1 MPNNSNGLPQE
12 WGRVREFGAFSRR
25 DLLRGAAVVAGGAAI
40 VVGTAMPAQAKM
52 TQTAAAYQDKPK
64 GDLSCASCALFTA
77 PSSCTLVDGTISPN
91 GYCRFY
97 SKKS

>member
-1 MPNNSNGLPQE
+1 MSEIRHAVQLN
-12 WGRVREFGAFSRR
+12 VSRR
-25 DLLRGAAVVAGGAAI
+25 LILRGASIAVGSAALVLGAG
-40 VVGTAMPAQAKM
+40 VPAQAKM

-64 GDLSCASCALFTA
+64 DNQSCASCALFKA

-91 GYCRFY
+91 GWCRFY